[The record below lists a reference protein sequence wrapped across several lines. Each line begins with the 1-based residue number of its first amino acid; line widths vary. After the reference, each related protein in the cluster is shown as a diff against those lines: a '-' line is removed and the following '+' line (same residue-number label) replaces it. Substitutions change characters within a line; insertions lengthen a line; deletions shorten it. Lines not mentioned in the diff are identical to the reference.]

1 MPTDKVSKNDCGHFV
16 MHWSVTTEIPEN
28 DKNNILIVTVRI

>member
-1 MPTDKVSKNDCGHFV
+1 